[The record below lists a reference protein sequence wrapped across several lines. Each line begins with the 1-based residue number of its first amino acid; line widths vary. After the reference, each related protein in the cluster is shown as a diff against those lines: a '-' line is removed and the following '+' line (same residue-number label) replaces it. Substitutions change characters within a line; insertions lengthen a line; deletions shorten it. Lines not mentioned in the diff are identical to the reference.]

1 MKHKKKFLFGTRSY
15 RIMAI
20 GGAFIVLGFILMTGG
35 GSEDPN
41 VFNPEIYSPL
51 RIRLAPSLVVFGF
64 SVLIIAI
71 LSAKT
76 KS

>member
-1 MKHKKKFLFGTRSY
+1 
-15 RIMAI
+15 
-20 GGAFIVLGFILMTGG
+20 MTGG
-35 GSEDPN
+35 GSENPN